1 MLNVRQILVTTA
13 GLTVLGVGLSGC
25 GLKGPLYLPTDPA
38 AAQRATL
45 PSLLLPSIGKTDK
58 ATPAPAAASD
68 TSSPAAA
75 PVPAPASSAPLPR
88 SGSTQ

>member
-1 MLNVRQILVTTA
+1 MLNVRQILVIAA
-13 GLTVLGVGLSGC
+13 GLTALGVGLSGC

-45 PSLLLPSIGKTDK
+45 PSLLLPSIGKPDTAK
-58 ATPAPAAASD
+58 PALAAPSD

-75 PVPAPASSAPLPR
+75 PVPAPASSAPPAR
-88 SGSTQ
+88 SGTIQ